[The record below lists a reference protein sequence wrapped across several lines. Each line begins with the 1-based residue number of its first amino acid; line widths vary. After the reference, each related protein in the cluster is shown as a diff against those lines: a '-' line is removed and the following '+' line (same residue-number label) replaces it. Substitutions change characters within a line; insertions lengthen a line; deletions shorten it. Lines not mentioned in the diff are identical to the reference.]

1 MRKRTQP
8 IWGVLAIALFMFS
21 TPEHALSAG
30 ELPGAEAGERELIY
44 CADKMT
50 HEERDAYRARMSAA
64 RTQAEKAAL
73 RQAHQEEMQ
82 ARVRSSGGDAE
93 QCLPLRLRE
102 RGGKSQ

>member
-1 MRKRTQP
+1 MQKITQS
-8 IWGVLAIALFMFS
+8 IRAVLAIALFMFS
-21 TPEHALSAG
+21 TLEHALSAG
-30 ELPGAEAGERELIY
+30 EQPGAEAGKRELIY

-82 ARVRSSGGDAE
+82 ARVHSSGGDVE
-93 QCLPLRLRE
+93 QCLPLRLRQ